1 MIIYLGVLVK
11 NKIIYIYIYIY
22 IYTIKLMRI
31 DVTYSKH
38 KVKSQICN
46 YEIVL
51 RIIICFYYIQPKY
64 TLFDI

>member
-1 MIIYLGVLVK
+1 
-11 NKIIYIYIYIY
+11 
-22 IYTIKLMRI
+22 MRI

>member
-11 NKIIYIYIYIY
+11 NKIIYIY